1 MVMGWAAGVFGGGG
15 AVLVVACFVG
25 MGLLMWLLV
34 RLTRDSAPQIGGQVP
49 HRALAGPAA
58 EGLAEP
64 DGPARGRLQ
73 IGEETR
79 SGPSGSGSV
88 AP

>member
-1 MVMGWAAGVFGGGG
+1 MGWAAGVLGEGG
-15 AVLVVACFVG
+15 AVLVVGCLVG

-34 RLTRDSAPQIGGQVP
+34 RLTGNSSPQIDGQVP

-58 EGLAEP
+58 EGLAEA
-64 DGPARGRLQ
+64 DGPDRGRLQ
-73 IGEETR
+73 SGERKR
-79 SGPSGSGSV
+79 SGPAGSGSV